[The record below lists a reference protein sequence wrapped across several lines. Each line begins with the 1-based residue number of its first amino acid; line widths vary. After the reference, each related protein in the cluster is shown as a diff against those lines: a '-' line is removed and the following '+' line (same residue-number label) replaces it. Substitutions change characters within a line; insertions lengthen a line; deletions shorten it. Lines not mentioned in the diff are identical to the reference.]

1 MPTLALRG
9 FLWLRAFAALQCGAG
24 GCARLRS
31 TIPASPWLISMTQKY
46 FGTDGIRGT
55 VGQAPI
61 TPDFVLRLAHAVG
74 RVLKQTE
81 ERPTVLI
88 GKDTRISGYMLESA
102 LESGFNS
109 AGVDVVLLGPL
120 PTPGVA
126 YLTRSQRASLG
137 VVISASHNPYA
148 DNGIKF
154 FSAQGAKLPDAWEQA
169 VEAAL
174 EESPVWADSATLG
187 KARRLEDAAGRYI
200 EFCKSTFSN
209 DLSLKGIKM
218 VVDAA
223 HGAAYHIAPKVFHEL
238 GAEVIAIGCAPDGM
252 NINQGV
258 GATHPQALVQAV
270 LEQGADFGIA
280 LDGDADRLL
289 MVDRAGR
296 LYNGDELLYLM
307 ACDRMGRNQPLPGV
321 VGTLMTN
328 MAVELALQARGVPL
342 VRAKVGDRYVLEEL
356 NRRNWTLGG
365 EGSGHLLALDKHTT
379 GDGLVSAL
387 QVLQTCVGS
396 GQSMSEMLAE
406 LVLFPQVL
414 LNVRLQPG
422 QDWKSNSLLAQETRA
437 VEAELGQTGRLLI
450 RASGTEPLLRVM
462 VEARDAAQ
470 AHACA
475 QRLIDAVQQG

>member
-1 MPTLALRG
+1 MSR
-9 FLWLRAFAALQCGAG
+9 
-24 GCARLRS
+24 
-31 TIPASPWLISMTQKY
+31 KY

-74 RVLKQTE
+74 RVLKRSE
-81 ERPTVLI
+81 DRPTVLI

-126 YLTRSQRASLG
+126 YLTRAQRASLG
-137 VVISASHNPYA
+137 VVISASHNAFP

-154 FSAQGAKLPDAWEQA
+154 FSAQGTKLPDAWELE

-174 EESPVWADSATLG
+174 DEPPVWADSASLG
-187 KARRLEDAAGRYI
+187 KARRLDDAAGRYI
-200 EFCKSTFSN
+200 EFCKSTFAN
-209 DLSLKGIKM
+209 DLTLKGVKI

-238 GAEVIAIGCAPDGM
+238 GAEVLSIGVSPDGL
-252 NINQGV
+252 NINDGV
-258 GATHPQALVQAV
+258 GATHPDALVRAV
-270 LEQGADFGIA
+270 RANKADFGVA
-280 LDGDADRLL
+280 LDGDADRLQI
-289 MVDRAGR
+289 VDAGGR
-296 LYNGDELLYLM
+296 LYNGDEVLYLM
-307 ACDRMGRNQPLPGV
+307 VSERLDRGEAVPGA

-328 MAVELALQARGVPL
+328 MAVEVALKKRGVEF

-356 NRRNWTLGG
+356 EKRRWLLGG

-379 GDGLVSAL
+379 GDGLISAL
-387 QVLQTCVGS
+387 QVLQACVRG
-396 GQSMSEMLAE
+396 GRPLAG
-406 LVLFPQVL
+406 LLKNVTLFPQTL
-414 LNVRLQPG
+414 INVRLHPA
-422 QDWKSNSLLAQETRA
+422 QDWKSSAALATATRA
-437 VEAELGQTGRLLI
+437 VEAELGDNGRVLI

-462 VEARDAAQ
+462 VEARDAVQAQ
-470 AHACA
+470 ASA
-475 QRLIDAVQQG
+475 QRLADAVRAA